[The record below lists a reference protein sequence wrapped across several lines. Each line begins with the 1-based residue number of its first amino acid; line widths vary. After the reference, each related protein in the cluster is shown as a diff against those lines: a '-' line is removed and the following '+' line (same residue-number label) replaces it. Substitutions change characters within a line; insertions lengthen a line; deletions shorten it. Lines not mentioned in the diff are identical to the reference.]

1 MSEQFQIKRATRSQ
15 TKLRLAFT
23 GASFAG
29 KTTASLLLAKGLIDA
44 MVAAGTI
51 PASQDVRI
59 GLIDSERKR
68 AQLYSHLV
76 PFDTIE
82 LDPPFTIERY
92 LAAMHQFENAG
103 YQVIIIDSASHAW
116 VGQGGVLS
124 TVGEGFQAW
133 KKATPLQDEF
143 IDSIMR
149 SPAHMIVTMRSKT
162 EWVVEKVTN
171 KAGKEVNSPR
181 RIGMAPVQRAGVE
194 YEFTTLLD
202 LQLTQ
207 ERTRKIEVHKD
218 NTGVFE
224 AMQIKT
230 PGDWSVAGKNLI
242 EWMNSGAVVKSQD
255 TGPSPLEQA
264 EAICQAAER
273 QLPRCSNLPD
283 LAKMFEGYYKRLREM
298 AGQLD
303 PDDAQSLRER
313 VVAAKDKR
321 KADFGATTP
330 QPTGAVIT
338 PDDVDAL
345 DAMFMLG
352 GIPLSAFSDEFGVP
366 RLAMLPYDQW
376 DQVVS
381 WAIQVA
387 GANGCELKRPT
398 RVMPDA
404 PPCPTSKDT
413 INAVIDRIAGEKH
426 DLLSQ

>member
-1 MSEQFQIKRATRSQ
+1 MAEQFEIKRATRSQ

-29 KTTASLLLAKGLIDA
+29 KTTASLLLANGLIDA
-44 MVAAGTI
+44 MVAAGNL
-51 PASQDVRI
+51 PVSQDVRI

-68 AQLYSHLV
+68 AQIYSHLV

-92 LAAMHQFENAG
+92 LSAIHQFENAG

-116 VGQGGVLS
+116 VGSGGVLS
-124 TVGEGFQAW
+124 TVGEGFSAW

-162 EWVVEKVTN
+162 EWVVEKVLN
-171 KAGKEVNSPR
+171 RAGKEVNAPR

-202 LQLTQ
+202 MQMTQ

-224 AMQIKT
+224 AIEIKA
-230 PGDWSVAGKNLI
+230 PSDWSTAGKNMI
-242 EWMNSGAVVKSQD
+242 EWMNSGAVIKQPD
-255 TGPSPLEQA
+255 NGPTPLEQA

-273 QLPRCSNLPD
+273 LLPKCANLPD
-283 LAKMFEGYYKRLREM
+283 LAKMFEGYYRRLRDLSDK
-298 AGQLD
+298 LD
-303 PDDAQSLRER
+303 SGDSEHLRNR
-313 VVAAKDKR
+313 VMAAKDQR
-321 KADFGATTP
+321 KADFGTGT
-330 QPTGAVIT
+330 QPTGAVIS
-338 PDDVDAL
+338 PDDCDAL

-366 RLAMLPYDQW
+366 RLAMLPHEQW

-387 GANGCELKRPT
+387 GANGTELKRPA
-398 RVMPDA
+398 RMQSE
-404 PPCPTSKDT
+404 PPPGPTSKET
-413 INAVIDRIAGEKH
+413 INAVVNRIGSEKH